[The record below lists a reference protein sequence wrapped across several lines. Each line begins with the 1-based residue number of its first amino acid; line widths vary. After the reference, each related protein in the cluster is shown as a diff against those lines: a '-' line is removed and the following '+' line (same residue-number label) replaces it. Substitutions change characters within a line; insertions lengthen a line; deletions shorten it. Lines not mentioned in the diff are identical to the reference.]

1 MSQDKIFP
9 RNLTARAA
17 LAARKVV
24 GNPVTTMMESGV
36 ANCFPGLEFDVRIL
50 DCRFFPGLV
59 FQYIVPPKYPLPG
72 VIPNQQGARLLYT
85 DYLLDPMLPET
96 SREGW
101 VQALLDQYGGPLAT
115 TFMDG
120 RWYLD
125 WIEQDGKRLSMRD
138 AQGNYLDG
146 YTVWR
151 LVRGIEAGRLD
162 IGIERRDA
170 PPPGPAPVVV
180 LSGYRRQYV
189 NAAGLFDEAFRPG
202 EFTQSMC
209 NPWTHDFR
217 DCACHYWASNHPD
230 VVVGGALTADD
241 PSDAS
246 DLPAAMRLDWLRRRD
261 GSSEVSAAATIGEN
275 RRYQID
281 HYEINRSWET
291 LPFVLEGHE
300 IDRAYRPPQPL
311 WGAAHQDAA
320 WLISELQDELAGM
333 EMALIIEYLYALFSL
348 RHPDEATDPAWP
360 SLADDLRAVRQTV
373 LMVAVGEMTHL
384 RWVNQM
390 LWLLDRHGVHPGGWR
405 YQPIVTWADRIK
417 VANDRLTTLAPLT
430 PATLEG
436 FIQLERPTGYLT
448 GVYEKCAAT
457 LRDAT
462 QYPRQVFDIALRI
475 DGEGTEH
482 FRNFCNIKRIL
493 SKYPQAEDGSY
504 PYLRPVVP
512 SHTPETRTAVAM
524 FDTLRRHLG
533 DAYAAEARQDMAAAE
548 AGISD
553 ARAAMM
559 RLQASAEQLASC
571 GLGIPFLDPR
581 S

>member
-59 FQYIVPPKYPLPG
+59 FQFIVPPKYPLADA
-72 VIPNQQGARLLYT
+72 IPNQQGARLLYT

-96 SREGW
+96 SREPW

-115 TFMDG
+115 TFMNG

-125 WIEQDGKRLSMRD
+125 WIEQNGRRLSMRD

-146 YTVWR
+146 YLVWR
-151 LVRGIEAGRLD
+151 LVRGLEAGRLD
-162 IGIERRDA
+162 VGIERRDT
-170 PPPGPAPVVV
+170 PPPGPAPVVA
-180 LSGYRRQYV
+180 LSGYRRHYV

-230 VVVGGALTADD
+230 IVVAGPLLDD
-241 PSDAS
+241 HLSDAP
-246 DLPAAMRLDWLRRRD
+246 DLSAAMRLDWLRRRD
-261 GSSEVSAAATIGEN
+261 GSSEVSANATIAEN

-281 HYEINRSWET
+281 HYEINQTWEK

-300 IDRAYRPPQPL
+300 IHRPYKPPRPRFGAPHL
-311 WGAAHQDAA
+311 GAAE
-320 WLISELQDELAGM
+320 LIAELQNELAGM
-333 EMALIIEYLYALFSL
+333 EMALVIEYLYALFSL
-348 RHPDEATDPAWP
+348 RQPDEATVSAWP
-360 SLADDLRAVRQTV
+360 SLAGDLLAVRRMV
-373 LMVAVGEMTHL
+373 LMVAVSEMTHL
-384 RWVNQM
+384 RWVNQI
-390 LWLLDRHGVHPGGWR
+390 LWLLDRHGVHPGGWC
-405 YQPIVTWADRIK
+405 YKPIVTWADRIK
-417 VANDRLTTLAPLT
+417 ANDQPTTLAPLT
-430 PATLEG
+430 PETLDG
-436 FIQLERPTGYLT
+436 FIELERPSGYLT
-448 GVYEKCAAT
+448 GVYEKCVAT
-457 LRDAT
+457 LKDGT
-462 QYPRQVFDIALRI
+462 QYPREVFEIALRI

-482 FRNFCNIKRIL
+482 FRNFGNVKRIL
-493 SKYPQAEDGSY
+493 GKYPRAEDGGY

-512 SHTPETRTAVAM
+512 SHTPETHAAVAI
-524 FDTLRRHLG
+524 FDSIRQHLG
-533 DAYAAEARQDMAAAE
+533 DAYAAEAREDMLAAETGIAAA
-548 AGISD
+548 
-553 ARAAMM
+553 RASME
-559 RLQASAEQLASC
+559 RLQASAEALASQ

>member
-1 MSQDKIFP
+1 MKRDKIFP

-24 GNPVTTMMESGV
+24 GNPVTTLMESGV

-59 FQYIVPPKYPLPG
+59 FQFIVPPKYPLPD

-85 DYLLDPMLPET
+85 DYLLDPMLLET
-96 SREGW
+96 SREAW
-101 VQALLDQYGGPLAT
+101 VQTLLDQYGGPLAT
-115 TFMDG
+115 TFMAG

-125 WIEQDGKRLSMRD
+125 WIEQNGRRLSMRD

-151 LVRGIEAGRLD
+151 LVRGLEAGRLD

-170 PPPGPAPVVV
+170 PLPGPAQVVA

-230 VVVGGALTADD
+230 VVVGGPLLGDN
-241 PSDAS
+241 PSDAPDPS
-246 DLPAAMRLDWLRRRD
+246 AAMRLDWLRRRS
-261 GSSEVSAAATIGEN
+261 GSSEVSAAATIAEN
-275 RRYQID
+275 RRHQID
-281 HYEINRSWET
+281 HYEINQTWEN

-300 IDRAYRPPQPL
+300 IFGVYRPPHPVY
-311 WGAAHQDAA
+311 GAAHQEAT
-320 WLISELQDELAGM
+320 WLIGELQNELAGM

-360 SLADDLRAVRQTV
+360 SLADDLRAVRQLV
-373 LMVAVGEMTHL
+373 LMVAVSEMTHL

-390 LWLLDRHGVHPGGWR
+390 LWLLDRHGVRPGGWH
-405 YQPIVTWADRIK
+405 YTPIVTWATKIK
-417 VANDRLTTLAPLT
+417 VADDRPTTLAPLT
-430 PATLEG
+430 PETLDG
-436 FIQLERPTGYLT
+436 FIQLERPMGYLT
-448 GVYEKCAAT
+448 GVYEKCVAT
-457 LRDAT
+457 LKDET
-462 QYPRQVFDIALRI
+462 LYPHQIFDIALRI

-482 FRNFCNIKRIL
+482 FRNFLNVKRIL
-493 SKYPQAEDGSY
+493 SKYPKGKDGGY
-504 PYLRPVVP
+504 PYLRPVVL
-512 SHTPETRTAVAM
+512 SRTPETRAALAV
-524 FDTLRRHLG
+524 FDRIRRHLADG
-533 DAYAAEARQDMAAAE
+533 YLAEAKEDMEGAN
-548 AGISD
+548 AGITA
-553 ARAAMM
+553 ARAAMGQ
-559 RLQASAEQLASC
+559 LQATAEELAQR